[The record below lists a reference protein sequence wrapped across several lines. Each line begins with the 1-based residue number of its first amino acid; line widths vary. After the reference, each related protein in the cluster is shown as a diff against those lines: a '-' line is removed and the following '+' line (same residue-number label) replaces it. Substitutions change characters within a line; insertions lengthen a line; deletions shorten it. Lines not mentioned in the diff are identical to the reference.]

1 MVDWESYGPEER
13 SWVPARDILDH
24 SLIDDYNRQNKGA
37 IFSQDGCRG
46 NGRPGREGLY
56 HTIIHLCGQRLCCS
70 RMALYRSLGFALIP
84 LATCCIVAN
93 ILLFF
98 PDGKMNYIQ
107 DGNVTK
113 YVWLWADMWS
123 SSGGLRCWYRPA
135 YFWEW
140 RSVWIPVEQTAARY
154 LFAREKWSE
163 CIQPAHIVEW
173 NVTLLSI
180 LLGLS
185 TLEFLI
191 CFLQLVSGLVNAVC
205 RPCCYK
211 QEYSLNA

>member
-1 MVDWESYGPEER
+1 MC
-13 SWVPARDILDH
+13 
-24 SLIDDYNRQNKGA
+24 SLGFA
-37 IFSQDGCRG
+37 
-46 NGRPGREGLY
+46 
-56 HTIIHLCGQRLCCS
+56 
-70 RMALYRSLGFALIP
+70 RSLGFALIP

-113 YVWLWADMWS
+113 YVWYFMGIGG
-123 SSGGLRCWYRPA
+123 GGLAMLVPTCVFLGMEKCVDSCGTDSCAMCGSVFAALVGLAGSA
-135 YFWEW
+135 YCFLISALALLEGPYCFTFLGW
-140 RSVWIPVEQTAARY
+140 Y